1 MAKTLA
7 VAFAALLM
15 TAPLAPA
22 DAGVLYSLSGVVG
35 DSNWNL
41 HPEFVGTY
49 ELSKDLSGLFQ
60 FRGGPGGL
68 ISIDYSGPP
77 IVLGLNQELYAYS
90 SLTATCINPSGC
102 YASCGFGC
110 DLPGYA
116 YDAFIADSRLNCCL
130 GAPIDGPIV
139 IDSSW
144 YVQDL
149 VTPPFAP
156 YGASFMGYMEG
167 YDYFLFDALVDPDTL
182 GQPFSLTVTTVAD
195 NAVPEPASIADF
207 AAAMMMLGTLYFI
220 RRRKCRAGLTS
231 SPPAARR
238 DRPLP
243 IDRRSV
249 AASPCRP
256 PAS

>member
-1 MAKTLA
+1 MANKLTIALA
-7 VAFAALLM
+7 AFLLLLM
-15 TAPLAPA
+15 APLAPA

-49 ELSKDLSGLFQ
+49 ELSEDLSGLFQ

-68 ISIDYSGPP
+68 ISINYSGPP

-90 SLTATCINPSGC
+90 SLTATCTNPSGC

-116 YDAFIADSRLNCCL
+116 YDAFTADSRLNCCL
-130 GAPIDGPIV
+130 GDPIDGPII

-149 VTPPFAP
+149 VTPPYAP
-156 YGASFMGYMEG
+156 YGASFVGYMKG
-167 YDYFLFDALVDPDTL
+167 YDFFLFDALVDPGAL

-195 NAVPEPASIADF
+195 NSVPEPTSMADF
-207 AAAMMMLGTLYFI
+207 GAAMIVLGTLYI
-220 RRRKCRAGLTS
+220 GRRQKSRRLRWAIKRRVGTARCPQDPP
-231 SPPAARR
+231 SPWSNRG
-238 DRPLP
+238 
-243 IDRRSV
+243 
-249 AASPCRP
+249 
-256 PAS
+256 